1 MTPLD
6 EALEARRQRAAWVAA
21 EILPHEPAVRVWL
34 TRARVRAEDA
44 DELVQEAYCR
54 IAMLEAVQ
62 TVERPDAYFFSIVR
76 NLLLRRLRRER
87 IIRIDAIAEIE
98 SFRDDASPT
107 PEQDAGARLDYARVL
122 TFLSRLPERCGE
134 IVRLRKIEGWS
145 QKRIAEHFDTTEK
158 AVEKQVWLGVRA
170 IQRAWSEAEG
180 AAENRSAAYVKEHR
194 RRRS

>member
-1 MTPLD
+1 MTPVD
-6 EALEARRQRAAWVAA
+6 EALAARRQRAAWVAR
-21 EILPHEPAVRVWL
+21 EILPHEAGVRTWL
-34 TRARVRAEDA
+34 ARAKVRPEDA

-62 TVERPDAYFFSIVR
+62 TIDRPDAYFFSIVR

-98 SFRDDASPT
+98 SFRDDVSPT
-107 PEQDAGARLDYARVL
+107 PEQAAGARLDYARVL
-122 TFLSRLPERCGE
+122 TLMGRLPERCGE

-170 IQRAWSEAEG
+170 IQRAWSDAEGEAET
-180 AAENRSAAYVKEHR
+180 RSAAYIQTPR
-194 RRRS
+194 RRRP

>member
-1 MTPLD
+1 MTQVD
-6 EALEARRQRAAWVAA
+6 EALEGRRHRAAWVAA
-21 EILPHEPAVRVWL
+21 EVLPHEPAVRAWL
-34 TRARVRAEDA
+34 ARAKVRAEDA

-54 IAMLEAVQ
+54 IAMIES
-62 TVERPDAYFFSIVR
+62 VETIDRPDAYFFSIVR

-107 PEQDAGARLDYARVL
+107 PEQDAVARMDYARVL
-122 TFLSRLPERCGE
+122 AFLAGLPERCGE

-145 QKRIAEHFDTTEK
+145 QKQIAAHFDTTEK

-170 IQRAWSEAEG
+170 IQRAWSQAED
-180 AAENRSAAYVKEHR
+180 AAEIRSTAYGQASR
-194 RRRS
+194 RRRR